1 VALVNVIALL
11 ALHPGHTAPVHAAAP
26 RPTPA
31 QTPAPIPAAPLGV
44 VAAPRALTME
54 GIADSS
60 AAELRIGSV
69 RARYSLSFFGDTFL
83 SVGNPT
89 APNRPLSFAL
99 GAQDLLLKGE
109 LGNHIVA
116 STEIAIEPHDG
127 GVVVDIERF
136 HVRWQKDGLLVEAG
150 RTHTNFGYW
159 NNAYHHGQWLQLT
172 IERPRWVAFEDD
184 EGLLPVHWV
193 GLNLA
198 AKLNIFSS
206 NLNLFLSVGN
216 GRGNK
221 VDDVRNARDYQ
232 SLKALHAAAEL
243 VGIHWPELRAGV
255 SGTIDRIPA
264 QPMAIRPALADI
276 TIGELIG
283 GAYVA
288 FAGYPL
294 LMIAESYV
302 VIHRAENHPGFTHQW
317 TTFGGFG
324 LIGYAFGRYTPY
336 FEIERIAFLGG
347 GTDPFWVPDP
357 AQNTS
362 SFNTAR
368 AIVGLRIDL
377 TDWTALKAEYR
388 FTRSY
393 DMGSTLQEGI
403 VDWSWGF

>member
-1 VALVNVIALL
+1 LTLVGVIAVF
-11 ALHPGHTAPVHAAAP
+11 AFQSGNTAAVPTPVAAP
-26 RPTPA
+26 RSSEH
-31 QTPAPIPAAPLGV
+31 GV
-44 VAAPRALTME
+44 AAAPRALTME
-54 GIADSS
+54 DVAVSS
-60 AAELRIGSV
+60 SAELRIGSIHS
-69 RARYSLSFFGDTFL
+69 RYSLSFFGDTAL

-89 APNRPLSFAL
+89 APDHHLSFAL

-109 LGNHIVA
+109 LGNHMVA

-136 HVRWQKDGLLVEAG
+136 HVRWQSDGFLVEAG
-150 RTHTNFGYW
+150 RTHTNLGYW

-193 GLNLA
+193 GATVA
-198 AKLNIFSS
+198 AKLKMLSGT
-206 NLNLFLSVGN
+206 LNLSLSVGN

-232 SLKALHAAAEL
+232 SLKALHAAAEF
-243 VGIHWPELRAGV
+243 VGIHWPELRAGL

-264 QPMAIRPALADI
+264 QPAAIRPSLPDI

-288 FAGYPL
+288 FASYPL
-294 LMIAESYV
+294 LMITESYV

-324 LIGYAFGRYTPY
+324 LIGYAFGRFTPY
-336 FEIERIAFLGG
+336 LELERIAFLGG
-347 GTDPFWVPDP
+347 GTDPFFVPDP
-357 AQNTS
+357 AQNQT
-362 SFNTAR
+362 SFNTAK
-368 AIVGLRIDL
+368 AIVGLRVDL
-377 TDWTALKAEYR
+377 TDWTALKGEYR
-388 FTRSY
+388 LTRSY
-393 DMGSTLQEGI
+393 DMRSTFQEGI
-403 VDWSWGF
+403 VDLSWGF